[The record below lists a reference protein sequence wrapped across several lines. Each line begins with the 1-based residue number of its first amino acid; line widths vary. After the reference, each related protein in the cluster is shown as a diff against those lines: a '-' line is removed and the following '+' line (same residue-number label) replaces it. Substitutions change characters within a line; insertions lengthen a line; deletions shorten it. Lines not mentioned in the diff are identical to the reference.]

1 MKIYTNGLYCVA
13 EYKLKGLLGENILN
27 KITGYEEM
35 DIETIDIDNINLE
48 VLEKKI
54 LKKLTRKVGVMVINN
69 EEMYITELNNI
80 PVDIVLLKQL
90 INNTFNKFNRYEKEK
105 ILKF

>member
-1 MKIYTNGLYCVA
+1 
-13 EYKLKGLLGENILN
+13 
-27 KITGYEEM
+27 M

-54 LKKLTRKVGVMVINN
+54 LKKLTRKVGIMIINN

-80 PVDIVLLKQL
+80 PVDIVTLKQL
-90 INNTFNKFNRYEKEK
+90 INNTFNKLSRYEKEK

>member
-35 DIETIDIDNINLE
+35 DI
-48 VLEKKI
+48 
-54 LKKLTRKVGVMVINN
+54 
-69 EEMYITELNNI
+69 TELNNI
-80 PVDIVLLKQL
+80 PVDIVTLKQL
-90 INNTFNKFNRYEKEK
+90 INNTFNKLSRYEKEK

>member
-1 MKIYTNGLYCVA
+1 MKIYTNWLYCVA

-27 KITGYEEM
+27 KITGYEKM

-54 LKKLTRKVGVMVINN
+54 LKKLTKEVGVMVIDNK
-69 EEMYITELNNI
+69 EMYITELNNI

-90 INNTFNKFNRYEKEK
+90 INSTFNKFNRYEKEK